1 MSPRALDPI
10 VRAFREEPKLRAFAL
25 AHFVDDVG
33 VAVAAWA
40 SMLLMTNLFT
50 SQAERAKLMLPSLLA
65 FLVGTIVSGPL
76 ADGAR
81 RRLSGPGLAR
91 YRHALVVGS
100 RVVEGM
106 WLVLLVALV
115 KTGTPTIGRILP
127 FVVLS
132 AFTKT
137 AFRPARIAFAVDI
150 LRKESPVLRD
160 DGSPAHDEHGA
171 PLVQKTHL
179 VAASAVTSSLQ
190 AAATLLGLLVG
201 GKVLAVAHG
210 SYAPLFLAQATL
222 HLTFAGMLAFLC
234 HPTLR
239 SGEVT
244 LASLLRREPEPPAHE
259 GAAREPAVG
268 FFRQLGQGLRFLAR
282 GDQRPLALLLV
293 GTALVELVTESYD
306 GKMMVKHV
314 LHGSDDAVRYAEI
327 VWSVVAV
334 LGVAAV
340 PLLVRAKGRL
350 AKVFVALMLLD
361 GLVIAFSGKI
371 AGAEASRAVVPFVA
385 VLAIDHALTQASTSL
400 AELAQAS
407 SSSAGMRGR
416 IAGTYALFV
425 IVGDMLV
432 EGLASA
438 AAEAMGLPAMLVR
451 VGLLQVG
458 LVAVL
463 VVFGGRRFLRF
474 GLASE
479 ASQNEPAASPSL
491 VGERA
496 A

>member
-1 MSPRALDPI
+1 
-10 VRAFREEPKLRAFAL
+10 
-25 AHFVDDVG
+25 
-33 VAVAAWA
+33 
-40 SMLLMTNLFT
+40 
-50 SQAERAKLMLPSLLA
+50 
-65 FLVGTIVSGPL
+65 
-76 ADGAR
+76 
-81 RRLSGPGLAR
+81 
-91 YRHALVVGS
+91 
-100 RVVEGM
+100 
-106 WLVLLVALV
+106 
-115 KTGTPTIGRILP
+115 
-127 FVVLS
+127 
-132 AFTKT
+132 
-137 AFRPARIAFAVDI
+137 
-150 LRKESPVLRD
+150 
-160 DGSPAHDEHGA
+160 
-171 PLVQKTHL
+171 
-179 VAASAVTSSLQ
+179 
-190 AAATLLGLLVG
+190 
-201 GKVLAVAHG
+201 
-210 SYAPLFLAQATL
+210 
-222 HLTFAGMLAFLC
+222 
-234 HPTLR
+234 
-239 SGEVT
+239 
-244 LASLLRREPEPPAHE
+244 
-259 GAAREPAVG
+259 
-268 FFRQLGQGLRFLAR
+268 
-282 GDQRPLALLLV
+282 
-293 GTALVELVTESYD
+293 
-306 GKMMVKHV
+306 MMVKHV

-361 GLVIAFSGKI
+361 GLVIAFAGKI

-451 VGLLQVG
+451 VGFLQVG

-463 VVFGGRRFLRF
+463 VAFGGRRFLGF

-479 ASQNEPAASPSL
+479 VSQDERAASPSL

>member
-1 MSPRALDPI
+1 MSRHALEPL

-65 FLVGTIVSGPL
+65 FLVGTVVSGPL

-100 RVVEGM
+100 RFVEGAL
-106 WLVLLVALV
+106 LVLLVALLA
-115 KTGTPTIGRILP
+115 TGKPTIGRILP

-150 LRKESPVLRD
+150 LQKESPVLGA
-160 DGSPAHDEHGA
+160 DGSPARDEHGA
-171 PLVQKTHL
+171 PLMQKTHL
-179 VAASAVTSSLQ
+179 VAASGVTSALQ

-201 GKVLAVAHG
+201 GKVLAAAHG
-210 SYAPLFLAQATL
+210 SYAPLFLAQAAL
-222 HLTFAGMLAFLC
+222 HLAFAGMLAFSC

-239 SGEVT
+239 PGELT
-244 LASLLRREPEPPAHE
+244 LASLLRREPEVDAHMGASSAPAM
-259 GAAREPAVG
+259 G
-268 FFRQLGQGLRFLAR
+268 FFRQLGQGVRFLAR
-282 GDQRPLALLLV
+282 RDQRPLALLLV

-334 LGVAAV
+334 LGVLAV
-340 PLLVRAKGRL
+340 PVLVRAKGKL

-361 GLVIAFSGKI
+361 GLVIAFAGKI
-371 AGAEASRAVVPFVA
+371 AGAEASSRVVPFVA
-385 VLAIDHALTQASTSL
+385 VLALDHALTQASTTL

-407 SSSAGMRGR
+407 ASSAGMRGR

-425 IVGDMLV
+425 IVGDMIV
-432 EGLASA
+432 EGLASS

-458 LVAVL
+458 VVAVL
-463 VVFGGRRFLRF
+463 VAFGGRRLLAF

-479 ASQNEPAASPSL
+479 TPETAPVDSSGL